1 MSETKRCTKCGEE
14 KPLSEFH
21 RDRTK
26 SDGRKS
32 WCKLCTSGYQREYY
46 EENREKWVG
55 YQREYNRCVNNPAC
69 PAVGGYGAEFVTY
82 TSEVCGKEFRRRKAR
97 ADYDYERRGSLPRFC
112 SRQCHHASMR
122 KGYRSPYARKIERIQ
137 KEAGA

>member
-14 KPLSEFH
+14 KPLTEFY

-46 EENREKWVG
+46 EENREKRAGQRPRRTFPLLRDRAWMERKLLRELLSVEEIAAEVG
-55 YQREYNRCVNNPAC
+55 CSPATARSAFRDLDISIPPAAVREL
-69 PAVGGYGAEFVTY
+69 
-82 TSEVCGKEFRRRKAR
+82 FRSRI
-97 ADYDYERRGSLPRFC
+97 GSLSEGGRV
-112 SRQCHHASMR
+112 
-122 KGYRSPYARKIERIQ
+122 
-137 KEAGA
+137 